1 MSEPR
6 GAAEQDGPVEPVESP
21 GAAGRTSPPTAR
33 VVAVLEFLSR
43 HEKERFGVS
52 ELARR
57 VGLSKPTCLGIVATL
72 VESGYLLRDDR
83 DKTYRLGPSLI
94 PLGRAARMSLRADPA
109 GGDVLT
115 GLWEAFGHPVSLS
128 GVVGDRV
135 TVLDVAVDPGRPA
148 MVKVGDS
155 YPFTPPIGLMYV
167 LWDRTG
173 RLERWLARDRIRA
186 DGDRLARVIE
196 ACRADGYL
204 VELLTPAGQQ
214 LYRLMA
220 GVPGDIP
227 AELRALL
234 GEVVAGI
241 GDRVH
246 LRGEADGDGAQN
258 VSVISAP
265 VYDGDGAQA
274 MVASLYVSAEL
285 DERGIADRAAALI
298 AAADRITVRIGG
310 RKPRH

>member
-1 MSEPR
+1 MTDPV
-6 GAAEQDGPVEPVESP
+6 DPVEPG

-33 VVAVLEFLSR
+33 VVAVLDFLSR
-43 HEKERFGVS
+43 HERERFGVS

-57 VGLSKPTCLGIVATL
+57 VGLSKPTCLGIAATL
-72 VESGYLLRDDR
+72 VESGYLIRDDR
-83 DKTYRLGPSLI
+83 DKTYRLGPALI
-94 PLGRAARMSLRADPA
+94 PLGRAARTSLRADPA
-109 GGDVLT
+109 GGDVLA
-115 GLWEAFGHPVSLS
+115 GLWEAYGHPVSLS

-173 RLERWLARDRIRA
+173 RLERWLARDRVRA

-196 ACRADGYL
+196 TCRADGYL

-246 LRGEADGDGAQN
+246 LRGDGDSAGSPQN

-285 DERGIADRAAALI
+285 DEPGIAERAAALI

-310 RKPRH
+310 RKPRR

>member
-1 MSEPR
+1 MTET
-6 GAAEQDGPVEPVESP
+6 
-21 GAAGRTSPPTAR
+21 GRTSPPAER
-33 VVAVLEFLSR
+33 VVAVLEFLAR
-43 HEKERFGVS
+43 HETERFGLS

-57 VGLSKPTCLGIVATL
+57 VGLSKPTCLGIVTTL
-72 VESGYLLRDDR
+72 VDSGYLLRDER
-83 DKTYRLGPSLI
+83 DKSYRLGPGLI
-94 PLGRAARMSLRADPA
+94 PLGRAARKSLRADPA
-109 GGDVLT
+109 GGDILA
-115 GLWEAFGHPVSLS
+115 GLWSMFGHPVSLS

-135 TVLDVAVDPGRPA
+135 TVLDVAVDPDRPA
-148 MVKVGDS
+148 IVRVGDS

-173 RLERWLARDRIRA
+173 RLEAWLSRDVSRP

-196 ACRADGYL
+196 TCRADGYL

-227 AELRALL
+227 AELRAVL

-241 GDRVH
+241 GDRVY
-246 LRGEADGDGAQN
+246 LRGESEPGEHT

-265 VYDGDGAQA
+265 VYDGEGAQA
-274 MVASLYVSAEL
+274 MVASLYVSADL
-285 DERGIADRAAALI
+285 DEAGIAERAAALT
-298 AAADRITVRIGG
+298 AAADRITARIGG
-310 RKPRH
+310 G

>member
-1 MSEPR
+1 MT
-6 GAAEQDGPVEPVESP
+6 EPVDSVESS
-21 GAAGRTSPPTAR
+21 GAAGRTSPPTER
-33 VVAVLEFLSR
+33 VVAVLGFLAR
-43 HEKERFGVS
+43 HEQERFGLS

-57 VGLSKPTCLGIVATL
+57 VGLSKPTCLGIVSTL
-72 VESGYLLRDDR
+72 VESGYLLRNDR
-83 DKTYRLGPSLI
+83 DKTYRLGPALI
-94 PLGRAARMSLRADPA
+94 PLGRAARSSLRTDPA
-109 GGDVLT
+109 GGDILT

-173 RLERWLARDRIRA
+173 RLERWLARDRVRA

-196 ACRADGYL
+196 ACRSDGYL

-246 LRGEADGDGAQN
+246 LRGEAGATEGSQN

-265 VYDGDGAQA
+265 VFDADGAQA

-285 DERGIADRAAALI
+285 EEQEISERAVALV

-310 RKPRH
+310 RRPGR

>member
-1 MSEPR
+1 MT
-6 GAAEQDGPVEPVESP
+6 EPVESAER
-21 GAAGRTSPPTAR
+21 GAAGRTSPPTER

-43 HEKERFGVS
+43 HERERFGIS

-57 VGLSKPTCLGIVATL
+57 VGLSKPTCLGIATTL
-72 VESGYLLRDDR
+72 VETGYLLRDER
-83 DKTYRLGPSLI
+83 DKNYRLGPALI
-94 PLGRAARMSLRADPA
+94 PLGRAARTSLRADPA
-109 GGDVLT
+109 GGDILA

-196 ACRADGYL
+196 ACRVDGYL

-246 LRGEADGDGAQN
+246 LRGEADAPGERRN

-265 VYDGDGAQA
+265 VYDADGAQA
-274 MVASLYVSAEL
+274 MVASLYVSDEL
-285 DERGIADRAAALI
+285 DERAIDERASALI
-298 AAADRITVRIGG
+298 AAADRVTVRIGG
-310 RKPRH
+310 HKPGR

>member
-1 MSEPR
+1 MADER
-6 GAAEQDGPVEPVESP
+6 AATGDGAG
-21 GAAGRTSPPTAR
+21 GRTSPPAAR
-33 VVAVLEFLSR
+33 VVAVLDFLSA
-43 HEKERFGVS
+43 HDTERFGLS

-57 VGLSKPTCLGIVATL
+57 VGLSKPTCLGIATTL

-83 DKTYRLGPSLI
+83 DKTYRLGPALI
-94 PLGRAARMSLRADPA
+94 PVGRAARRSLRADPA

-135 TVLDVAVDPGRPA
+135 TVLDVAVDPRQPP
-148 MVKVGDS
+148 MVKVGDG
-155 YPFTPPIGLMYV
+155 YPFTPPVGLMYV

-173 RLERWLARDRIRA
+173 RLERWMSHDTGRD

-214 LYRLMA
+214 LHRLMA

-227 AELRALL
+227 AELRAVL

-246 LRGEADGDGAQN
+246 LRDEAAPSGEGRN

-265 VYDGDGAQA
+265 VYDADGAQA
-274 MVASLYVSAEL
+274 MVASLYVSDVL
-285 DERGIADRAAALI
+285 DEAGIAARASALV

-310 RKPRH
+310 RNPGR

>member
-1 MSEPR
+1 MTEPT
-6 GAAEQDGPVEPVESP
+6 GVEAPP
-21 GAAGRTSPPTAR
+21 AAAGRTSPPTAR

-43 HEKERFGVS
+43 HERERFGIS

-83 DKTYRLGPSLI
+83 DKTYRLGPALI
-94 PLGRAARMSLRADPA
+94 PLGRAARTSLREDPA
-109 GGDVLT
+109 GGDILA
-115 GLWEAFGHPVSLS
+115 GLWEAFGHPASLS

-135 TVLDVAVDPGRPA
+135 TVLDVAVDPHRPA
-148 MVKVGDS
+148 MVKVGDG

-173 RLERWLARDRIRA
+173 RLERWLARDRVRA

-196 ACRADGYL
+196 TCRADGYL

-214 LYRLMA
+214 LHRLMA

-227 AELRALL
+227 AELRAVL

-246 LRGEADGDGAQN
+246 LRGDAAEPGESQN

-265 VYDGDGAQA
+265 VFDGDGAQA

-285 DERGIADRAAALI
+285 TEREIAERATSLI

-310 RKPRH
+310 VKPGRAGR

>member
-1 MSEPR
+1 MTES
-6 GAAEQDGPVEPVESP
+6 VESAERAV
-21 GAAGRTSPPTAR
+21 AAGRTSPPTER
-33 VVAVLEFLSR
+33 VVAVLDFLSR
-43 HEKERFGVS
+43 HERERFGIS

-57 VGLSKPTCLGIVATL
+57 VGLSKPTCLGIAATL
-72 VESGYLLRDDR
+72 VESGYLIRDDR
-83 DKTYRLGPSLI
+83 DKTYRLGPALI
-94 PLGRAARMSLRADPA
+94 PLGRAARTSLRADPA
-109 GGDVLT
+109 GGDVLA

-148 MVKVGDS
+148 MVTVGDS

-173 RLERWLARDRIRA
+173 RLERWLARDHVRA

-196 ACRADGYL
+196 TCRADGYL

-227 AELRALL
+227 AELRALI

-246 LRGEADGDGAQN
+246 LRGEAEDGGAAQN

-265 VYDGDGAQA
+265 VFDGDGAQA
-274 MVASLYVSAEL
+274 MVASIYVSAEL
-285 DERGIADRAAALI
+285 DERGIAERAAALV

-310 RKPRH
+310 SKPRR

>member
-1 MSEPR
+1 MT
-6 GAAEQDGPVEPVESP
+6 EPVESVEP
-21 GAAGRTSPPTAR
+21 SGAAGRISPPTER
-33 VVAVLEFLSR
+33 VVAVLGFLAR
-43 HEKERFGVS
+43 HEQERFGLS

-57 VGLSKPTCLGIVATL
+57 VGLSKPTCLGIVSTL

-83 DKTYRLGPSLI
+83 DKTYRLGPALI
-94 PLGRAARMSLRADPA
+94 PLGRAARSSLRRDPA
-109 GGDVLT
+109 GGDILT

-173 RLERWLARDRIRA
+173 RLERWLARDRVRA

-196 ACRADGYL
+196 TCRADGYL

-246 LRGEADGDGAQN
+246 LRSEAGAAGESQN

-265 VYDGDGAQA
+265 VFDADGAQA

-285 DERGIADRAAALI
+285 AEREIAERAVALI

-310 RKPRH
+310 HRPRR

>member
-1 MSEPR
+1 MTDPLQPPDPAGRMSP
-6 GAAEQDGPVEPVESP
+6 ADST
-21 GAAGRTSPPTAR
+21 GRTSPPTAR
-33 VVAVLEFLSR
+33 VLAVLEFLAR
-43 HEKERFGVS
+43 HERERFGLS

-57 VGLSKPTCLGIVATL
+57 VGVSKPTCLGIVATL
-72 VESGYLLRDDR
+72 AESGYVLRDDR
-83 DKTYRLGPSLI
+83 DKTYRLGPALI
-94 PLGRAARMSLRADPA
+94 PLGRAARASLRADPA
-109 GGDVLT
+109 GGDVLA
-115 GLWEAFGHPVSLS
+115 GLWEAFGHPASLS

-135 TVLDVAVDPGRPA
+135 TVLDVAVDPERPA
-148 MVKVGDS
+148 MVTVGDG

-173 RLERWLARDRIRA
+173 RLERWLARDRISG

-196 ACRADGYL
+196 TCRADGYL

-214 LYRLMA
+214 LHRLMA
-220 GVPGDIP
+220 GVPSDIP

-246 LRGEADGDGAQN
+246 LRGEGDGSGGTQN

-285 DERGIADRAAALI
+285 DEAGIAARAAALV

-310 RKPRH
+310 RKPGR